1 LRLAVTVLA
10 GLAFASLLAWVWL
23 LFLRG
28 GFWRADRRLADGE
41 GGAQGPWPSVAAVVP
56 ARDEAETIG
65 ATVSSLL
72 SQDYPGPLTVIVI
85 DDNSVDGTAERATGA
100 ANGDPRFH
108 LLSGRPLPAGWT
120 GKLWAVAQ
128 GVDLA
133 SAAMPDAEFLLLTD
147 ADIVHDGGNLRR
159 LVGKAAEDKLD
170 LVSLMV
176 RLRCESFWE
185 RLLIPAFVF
194 FFQKLFPFA
203 WVNSAQKPTAAAAG
217 GCMLVRRAA
226 LDAAGGIASIRD
238 RLIDDCA
245 LAALLKRRG
254 RIWLGLSTKTISLRR
269 YDELS
274 GIARMVARTAF
285 EQLGNSSMLLAGTL
299 AGMAVLYAVPPV
311 AVFLGL
317 IAGDLEMAAL
327 GGLAWAAM
335 TFAYWPTVRLYG
347 LSPPWAAVLPVAA
360 VLYTAFTVES
370 ARRTW
375 QGEGGAWKGRSYR
388 GGVPG
393 KG

>member
-1 LRLAVTVLA
+1 MTTLA
-10 GLAFASLLAWVWL
+10 GLAFLSLSAWIWL

-28 GFWRADRRLADGE
+28 GFWRADQRLAE
-41 GGAQGPWPSVAAVVP
+41 GGGAERAPWPSVAAVVP

-72 SQDYPGPLTVIVI
+72 SQDYPGPLSVIVI
-85 DDNSVDGTAERATGA
+85 DDNSTDGTASRANGA
-100 ANGDPRFH
+100 ANGDPQFH
-108 LLSGRPLPAGWT
+108 LLPGRPLPAGWT

-128 GVDLA
+128 GVDV
-133 SAAMPDAEFLLLTD
+133 AATAVPDAEFLLLTD

-159 LVGKAAEDKLD
+159 LVGKATGENLD

-185 RLLIPAFVF
+185 KLLIPAFVF

-203 WVNSAQKPTAAAAG
+203 WVNDPHRPTAAAAG

-226 LDAAGGIASIRD
+226 LEAAGGIAAIRG

-254 RIWLGLSTKTISLRR
+254 RIWLGLASETTSLRR
-269 YDELS
+269 YDRLS
-274 GIARMVARTAF
+274 EIARMVARTAF
-285 EQLGNSSMLLAGTL
+285 EQLGNSTLLLAGTL
-299 AGMAVLYAVPPV
+299 AGMIFLYAVPP
-311 AVFLGL
+311 AAFLLGL
-317 IAGDLEMAAL
+317 AVGDLPMAVV

-335 TFAYWPTVRLYG
+335 LFAYEPVVRLYR
-347 LSPPWAAVLPVAA
+347 LSSPWAAALPVAA
-360 VLYTAFTVES
+360 FLYVAFTLES

-375 QGEGGAWKGRSYR
+375 RGEGGAWKGRSYR

>member
-1 LRLAVTVLA
+1 MTVLA
-10 GLAFASLLAWVWL
+10 GLAFSSLLAWVWL

-28 GFWRADRRLADGE
+28 GFWRADQRLADRE
-41 GGAQGPWPSVAAVVP
+41 GGGRGPWPSVAAVVP

-72 SQDYPGPLTVIVI
+72 SQDYPGPLSVIVI
-85 DDNSVDGTAERATGA
+85 DDNSADGTARRATEA
-100 ANGDPRFH
+100 VNGDPRFH
-108 LLSGRPLPAGWT
+108 LLSGAPLPAGWT

-133 SAAMPDAEFLLLTD
+133 ATAVPDSEFLLLTD
-147 ADIVHDGGNLRR
+147 ADIVHDRGNLRR
-159 LVGKAAEDKLD
+159 LVGKAAGERLD

-176 RLRCESFWE
+176 RLRCGSFWE
-185 RLLIPAFVF
+185 KLLIPAFVF

-203 WVNSAQKPTAAAAG
+203 WVNDPHRSTAAAAG

-226 LDAAGGIASIRD
+226 LDAAGGIAAIRD

-245 LAALLKRRG
+245 LATLLKRRG
-254 RIWLGLSTKTISLRR
+254 RIWLGLATETISLRR
-269 YDELS
+269 YDKLS
-274 GIARMVARTAF
+274 EIARMVARTAF
-285 EQLGNSSMLLAGTL
+285 EQLGNSSLLLAGTL
-299 AGMAVLYAVPPV
+299 AGMAVLYAVPPISLLV
-311 AVFLGL
+311 GL
-317 IAGDLEMAAL
+317 AAGHPGMAAA
-327 GGLAWAAM
+327 GGLAWAVM
-335 TFAYWPTVRLYG
+335 TFACWPTVRLYR
-347 LSPPWAAVLPVAA
+347 LFPPWAAVLPLAA
-360 VLYTAFTVES
+360 ILYTAFTLES

-375 QGEGGAWKGRSYR
+375 QGKGGTWKGRSYR

>member
-1 LRLAVTVLA
+1 MTVLS
-10 GLAFASLLAWVWL
+10 GLALASLLAWIWL

-28 GFWRADRRLADGE
+28 DFWRADQRLADGE
-41 GGAQGPWPSVAAVVP
+41 GGGQGPWPSVVAIVP

-65 ATVSSLL
+65 TSVSSLL
-72 SQDYPGPLTVIVI
+72 SQDYPGPLSVIVV
-85 DDNSVDGTAERATGA
+85 DDNSGDGTARQAAEA
-100 ANGDPRFH
+100 ANGDRRFL
-108 LLSGRPLPAGWT
+108 LLSGQALPAGWT

-133 SAAMPDAEFLLLTD
+133 AAAVPDAEFLLLTD

-159 LVGKAAEDKLD
+159 FVGKATGDKLD
-170 LVSLMV
+170 LASLMV

-203 WVNSAQKPTAAAAG
+203 WVNDPQRSTAAAAG

-226 LDAAGGIASIRD
+226 LEAAGGIAAIRG

-245 LAALLKRRG
+245 LAALLKKRG
-254 RIWLGLSTKTISLRR
+254 RIWLGLATETVSLRR

-285 EQLGNSSMLLAGTL
+285 EQLGNSSLLLAGTL
-299 AGMAVLYAVPPV
+299 AGMALLYAVPPG

-317 IAGDLEMAAL
+317 VVGDMGMAAL

-335 TFAYWPTVRLYG
+335 TFAYWPTVRLYR
-347 LSPPWAAVLPVAA
+347 LSLPWAAALPLAA

-375 QGEGGAWKGRSYR
+375 QGKGGAWKGRSYR

>member
-1 LRLAVTVLA
+1 MTVLT
-10 GLAFASLLAWVWL
+10 GLALASLSAWIWL

-28 GFWRADRRLADGE
+28 GFWRADRRLTDSE
-41 GGAQGPWPSVAAVVP
+41 GGGQGPWPSVTAIVP

-72 SQDYPGPLTVIVI
+72 SQDYPGPLAVIVI
-85 DDNSVDGTAERATGA
+85 DDNSGDGTARQAAEA
-100 ANGDPRFH
+100 ANGDRRFR
-108 LLSGRPLPAGWT
+108 LLSGRALPAGWT

-133 SAAMPDAEFLLLTD
+133 ATAVPDAEFLLLTD

-159 LVGKAAEDKLD
+159 LVAKAAGDQLD

-203 WVNSAQKPTAAAAG
+203 WVNDPHRSTAAAAG
-217 GCMLVRRAA
+217 GCMLVRRNA
-226 LDAAGGIASIRD
+226 LDEAGGIAAIRGC
-238 RLIDDCA
+238 LIDDCA

-254 RIWLGLSTKTISLRR
+254 GIWLGLATETISLRR

-274 GIARMVARTAF
+274 EIARMVARTAF
-285 EQLGNSSMLLAGTL
+285 EQLGNSSALLVGTL

-317 IAGDLEMAAL
+317 VIGDLGMAGL
-327 GGLAWAAM
+327 GALAWFAM
-335 TFAYWPTVRLYG
+335 SLAYWPTVRLYR
-347 LSPPWAAVLPVAA
+347 LSLPWAAALPLAA
-360 VLYTAFTVES
+360 VLYTAFTLES

-375 QGEGGAWKGRSYR
+375 QGKGGAWKGRSYR

>member
-1 LRLAVTVLA
+1 MTALA
-10 GLAFASLLAWVWL
+10 GLSLVSLLAWLWL

-28 GFWRADRRLADGE
+28 GFWRADQRLAEE
-41 GGAQGPWPSVAAVVP
+41 GGAERGSWPAVAVVVP

-72 SQDYPGPLTVIVI
+72 SQDYPGPLAVIVI
-85 DDNSVDGTAERATGA
+85 DDGSADGTTGRATEA
-100 ANGDPRFH
+100 ASGDSRFH
-108 LLSGRPLPAGWT
+108 LLPGRPLPVGWT

-128 GVDLA
+128 GVDVA
-133 SAAMPDAEFLLLTD
+133 ATAMPDAEFLLLTD
-147 ADIVHDGGNLRR
+147 ADIVHDGANLRR
-159 LVGKAAEDKLD
+159 LVGKAAGDNLD

-176 RLRCESFWE
+176 HLRCESFWE
-185 RLLIPAFVF
+185 KLLIPAFVF

-203 WVNSAQKPTAAAAG
+203 WVNSARKSTAAAAG

-226 LDAAGGIASIRD
+226 LEAAGGIAAIRG

-245 LAALLKRRG
+245 LAALLKGRG
-254 RIWLGLSTKTISLRR
+254 RIWLGLASKTISLRR
-269 YDELS
+269 YDRLS

-285 EQLGNSSMLLAGTL
+285 EQLGNSPALLAGTL
-299 AGMAVLYAVPPV
+299 AGMIVLYAVPPAALV
-311 AVFLGL
+311 VGL
-317 IAGDLEMAAL
+317 VAGDLPMAIF
-327 GGLAWAAM
+327 GGLGWAAM
-335 TFAYWPTVRLYG
+335 TVAYSPIVRLYR
-347 LSPPWAAVLPVAA
+347 LSLPRAAALPIAA
-360 VLYTAFTVES
+360 VLYTVFTLES

-375 QGEGGAWKGRSYR
+375 RGEGGAWKGRSYR